1 MNITHRGKPMFV
13 ETVNPRKIMDWVNTV
28 WAKSLAAFV
37 TFFIGM
43 WIGQVQTESRIV
55 SDCKFA
61 GAFRVEIQAFT
72 CQRRI

>member
-1 MNITHRGKPMFV
+1 MVVPQSINFKRVWEWI
-13 ETVNPRKIMDWVNTV
+13 NTV

-37 TFFIGM
+37 MFFLGL

-61 GAFRVEIQAFT
+61 GAFRSEIQAFN